1 MPNQA
6 NVQQTEQIRELFES
20 ADVVL
25 LADFQGLTVVEVNE
39 LRNQL
44 RGSGGRV

>member
-6 NVQQTEQIRELFES
+6 NVQQVEQIRELFEG

-25 LADFQGLTVVEVNE
+25 FWQIFRGL
-39 LRNQL
+39 LLQR
-44 RGSGGRV
+44 

>member
-6 NVQQTEQIRELFES
+6 NVQQVEQIRELFEG

-25 LADFQGLTVVEVNE
+25 LADFQGLTVAEVK
-39 LRNQL
+39 
-44 RGSGGRV
+44 